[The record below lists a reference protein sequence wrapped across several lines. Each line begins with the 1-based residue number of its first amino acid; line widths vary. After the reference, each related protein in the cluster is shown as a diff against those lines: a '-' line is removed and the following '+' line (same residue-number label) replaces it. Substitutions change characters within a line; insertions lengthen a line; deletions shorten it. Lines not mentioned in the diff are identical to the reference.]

1 MPEAQRTVPLCG
13 VLSGFR
19 GGQAPFGA
27 DAYPARLGAGMP
39 SDAALL
45 LHARWAAFCGW
56 DLAAAGEP
64 WLPLGNAGPVLILG
78 HYRGDEG
85 PAGLPAGTFQPV
97 ALPRE
102 DYLALRERCLHRL
115 QAFFSRLSGGG
126 TGVMPRQVFPERYI
140 RPAGL
145 RAALQFLHEY
155 FPLDEGE
162 RAGLQELVADPAPPA
177 GRLSPGLLGAA
188 GLVSSRHGIVDTS
201 LLDPAP
207 VPGGL
212 DGLELGGLFIVAV
225 GNNELWAA
233 VETFPAPRVEDL
245 LLNAL
250 GEGWRVHLLLSCAAR
265 ELPAGAQGAPAGPL
279 RGLIS
284 IDVEDVA
291 ARLHAQGRTQ
301 PGEIVITERE
311 IRELEHYDPRR
322 PDRDPGRI
330 FLRELSAAIR
340 AGASDL
346 HLEPGVDRFR
356 VRARVDGLLEEW
368 LETGVDFGQSIV
380 GAAKELLGLPAER
393 FIPQDG
399 ACLVR
404 HGQDAIGTRVSSFP
418 IRKRRQKL
426 VLRFLPRRGGVSPLG
441 HLLPPWA
448 SAMLGR
454 AASRPHGLILVCGP
468 TGSGKTTTVFSA
480 LSSINSPTRN
490 ITTLEDPVEY
500 ELEGLNQS
508 ELDPLRGVNWEVL
521 LRGFLRQDPDA
532 GLIGEIRDQETAETA
547 IRQALTGHL
556 VFATLHTLSCAAT
569 LERLLDMGVKAD
581 MLASALTLVVSQRL
595 VRRLCPQCR
604 RSAAPTADEL
614 RLFEMQRLEAPAQ
627 LWRPGVGACPHCR
640 TGYRG
645 RVAAVEM
652 LPVTE
657 EVSLLIE
664 EKSRARSFRNWME
677 SAGLPTVYEA
687 ALRLAVVGETSL
699 GEAMEWRG
707 VWDDFDWRGAR

>member
-1 MPEAQRTVPLCG
+1 
-13 VLSGFR
+13 
-19 GGQAPFGA
+19 
-27 DAYPARLGAGMP
+27 MP

-56 DLAAAGEP
+56 DMAADGEP
-64 WLPLGNAGPVLILG
+64 WLPLGSSGPVLILG
-78 HYRGDEG
+78 HFRGEAG
-85 PAGLPAGTFQPV
+85 PEGLPAGTFQPV
-97 ALPRE
+97 ALLRE

-115 QAFFSRLSGGG
+115 QAFLARVSGAGGG
-126 TGVMPRQVFPERYI
+126 AAPRQVFPERYI

-155 FPLDEGE
+155 FPLEEDE

-177 GRLSPGLLGAA
+177 ARLPPALLGAA
-188 GLVSSRHGIVDTS
+188 GLVTNRHGLVDTR
-201 LLDPAP
+201 LLEPAP
-207 VPGGL
+207 APGGL
-212 DGLELGGLFIVAV
+212 DGLDLGGLFIVAV
-225 GNNELWAA
+225 RGNELWAA
-233 VETFPAPRVEDL
+233 VEAFPAPRVEDM
-245 LLNAL
+245 LLNGL
-250 GEGWRVHLLLSCAAR
+250 GEGWRVHLLLCCAGR
-265 ELPAGAQGAPAGPL
+265 DLPASGQAGPGGPL

-284 IDVEDVA
+284 IDVEDA
-291 ARLHAQGRTQ
+291 AVRMHAQGRAQ

-356 VRARVDGLLEEW
+356 IRARVDGLLEEW
-368 LETGVDFGQSIV
+368 LQTGVDFGQSIV
-380 GAAKELLGLPAER
+380 GAAKEHLGLPAER
-393 FIPQDG
+393 FLPQDG

-441 HLLPPWA
+441 QLLPPWA

-480 LSSINSPTRN
+480 LSSINSPSRN

-500 ELEGLNQS
+500 ELEGLNQA
-508 ELDPLRGVNWEVL
+508 ELDPLRGVSWEVL

-604 RSAAPTADEL
+604 RASAPTVEEL
-614 RLFEMQRLEAPAQ
+614 RLFERQRLETPVQ
-627 LWRPGVGACPHCR
+627 LWRPGSGACPHCR
-640 TGYRG
+640 AGYRG

-657 EVSLLIE
+657 EVGLLIE
-664 EKSRARSFRNWME
+664 DKARARDFRNWME
-677 SAGLPTVYEA
+677 QAGLPTVYEA
-687 ALRLAVVGETSL
+687 ALRLVVAGETSIE
-699 GEAMEWRG
+699 EAMEWRG
-707 VWDDFDWRGAR
+707 VWDGFDWRGAR